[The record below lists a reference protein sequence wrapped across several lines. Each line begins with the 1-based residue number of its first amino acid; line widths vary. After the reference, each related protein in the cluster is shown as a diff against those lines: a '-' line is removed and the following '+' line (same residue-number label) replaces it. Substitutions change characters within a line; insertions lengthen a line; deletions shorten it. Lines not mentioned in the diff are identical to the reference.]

1 MTPPLAHA
9 AADVPA
15 PALVIEPLNTAGTV
29 IMALSIGTVLIV
41 LGYCLFKV
49 LTLPPVEPATSDAP

>member
-1 MTPPLAHA
+1 MTPPLAQA
-9 AADVPA
+9 AADAA
-15 PALVIEPLNTAGTV
+15 PALLIEPLNTTGTV